1 LKYYRQFQYAEDE
14 TLVKEIIAAAG
25 GAVDGINLDVDTF
38 ALALTRDVQLYDIEK
53 ETSRATNMDAVF
65 RSNAAGDGL
74 AVSTK
79 VTLENVNKHE
89 SLEMV
94 LERDGLTQRN
104 MIQSI
109 DITAELY
116 RSRALIILFW
126 STVVITIFTR

>member
-1 LKYYRQFQYAEDE
+1 M
-14 TLVKEIIAAAG
+14 IAAAG
-25 GAVDGINLDVDTF
+25 GGTVDGINLDVDTF

-53 ETSRATNMDAVF
+53 ESSRATNMDAVF

-74 AVSTK
+74 AMSTK
-79 VTLENVNKHE
+79 VDLENGVDRHK